1 MLRSLLAI
9 LVVLLLASAVAGSYW
24 WLVLQPSQQAGPPAG
39 AAAARGGAG
48 PIPVE
53 AKPVRIG
60 AAETSIDAVGTLISN
75 ESVVLRAEVS
85 GRVAGINFMEGAQVA
100 TGDVLVELDSS
111 VERAELAQGQAQQVL
126 ARSNFERAKELR
138 RNNAGTQRALDEA
151 DAALRTSDAAV
162 DLAQARLDKRRL
174 VAPFD
179 AWVGLRTISP
189 GDFVTP
195 ETKIVN
201 LEQTSPLKVD
211 FRVPEI
217 FLPALAQ
224 GQRITLEIDAY
235 PGTAFPGTVRALNPL
250 VDSAGRAVVVR
261 AEIANDDGKLRPGL
275 FARVRLTLAE
285 RENAMFVPEQA
296 IQPQGDKAFVYR
308 VVDGGDGKNIAK
320 LTQVVLGRRRAGEVE
335 VMQGLAAGDIVVD
348 AGLLK
353 IRDGV
358 PVQLQPPSSGE
369 PPVAQNKPATG

>member
-9 LVVLLLASAVAGSYW
+9 LVVLLLGSAVAVSYW
-24 WLVLQPSQQAGPPAG
+24 WLVLQPSQQAGSPAG
-39 AAAARGGAG
+39 ASARGAAG
-48 PIPVE
+48 PVPVE

-60 AAETSIDAVGTLISN
+60 DAETSIDAVGTLISN

-85 GRVAGINFMEGAQVA
+85 GRVASINFVEGAQVA
-100 TGDVLVELDSS
+100 KGDVLVELDSS
-111 VERAELAQGQAQQVL
+111 VERAELAQAQAQQVL
-126 ARSNFERAKELR
+126 GRSNFERAKELR

-151 DAALRTSDAAV
+151 DAALRTADAAV

-201 LEQTSPLKVD
+201 LEQTDPLKVD

-224 GQRITLEIDAY
+224 GQRVTLEIDAY
-235 PGTAFPGTVRALNPL
+235 PGVAFQGTVRALNPL
-250 VDSAGRAVVVR
+250 VDATGRAVVVR
-261 AEIANDDGKLRPGL
+261 AEVGNDQGELRPGL

-285 RENAMFVPEQA
+285 RKNAMFVPEQA
-296 IQPQGDKAFVYR
+296 VLPQGDEAFVFR
-308 VVDGGDGKNIAK
+308 VVDGGEGKSIVK
-320 LTQVVLGRRRAGEVE
+320 LTPVVLGHRRAGEVE
-335 VMQGLAAGDIVVD
+335 IMQGLAAGDIVVD

-358 PVQLQPPSSGE
+358 PVQVQPSVPGE
-369 PPVAQNKPATG
+369 PSVAQNKPATG